1 MKARDVDEKSRLL
14 GVGGHEMMSRISRS
28 AAFGA
33 LLALAACTNPYD
45 PVQRT
50 VGGAAIGAG
59 AGAAIGGAIGGWHG
73 AGIGALAGGAIGA
86 VTGAV
91 TTPHPPPAHY
101 APSRAAAYTPG
112 YATPNYTTPSY

>member
-1 MKARDVDEKSRLL
+1 MVSR
-14 GVGGHEMMSRISRS
+14 VFWP

-33 LLALAACTNPYD
+33 LLALSACTNPYD

-59 AGAAIGGAIGGWHG
+59 GAAALGGAVGGWNG

-86 VTGAV
+86 VTGAL
-91 TTPHPPPAHY
+91 TTPHPPPAY
-101 APSRAAAYTPG
+101 YSPSRAASYAPG
-112 YATPNYTTPSY
+112 YYTTPSY